1 MKTLILVLFSI
12 IFSFVCSAQYKTN
25 KIDTIGNPNAI
36 ILKVPV
42 LSFPKKEGNFKTF
55 KPIFSRAP
63 ESYCIDI
70 SNPTT
75 KTIVFSSYDYKEEW
89 SAADFVKQGFL
100 VEIDYTDECDNSYH
114 MESMLHHWR

>member
-1 MKTLILVLFSI
+1 MKTLILVLFSL
-12 IFSFVCSAQYKTN
+12 IFSFVCSAQYVTN
-25 KIDTIGNPNAI
+25 KIDSLKNPNAI
-36 ILKVPV
+36 MLKVPV
-42 LSFPKKEGNFKTF
+42 FSSPNGDGLNDTF

-63 ESYCIDI
+63 KSYCIDI
-70 SNPTT
+70 SNPTN

-114 MESMLHHWR
+114 MVSMLHHWR